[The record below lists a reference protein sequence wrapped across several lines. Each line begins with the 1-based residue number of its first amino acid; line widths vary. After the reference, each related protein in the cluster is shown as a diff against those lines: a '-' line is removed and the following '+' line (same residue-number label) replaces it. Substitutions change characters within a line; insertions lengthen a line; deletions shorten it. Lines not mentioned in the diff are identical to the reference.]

1 MARII
6 VDCTDKYKEDFVKK
20 LNGRTQKEFIQEA
33 INEKFERETE
43 VKEDIKA
50 IGG

>member
-6 VDCTDKYKEDFVKK
+6 VDCTDKYKEEFVKK

-33 INEKFERETE
+33 INEKFEKETE
-43 VKEDIKA
+43 FKKIIK
-50 IGG
+50 